1 MITSEQEKLIN
12 KLFGKLPDSDDLI
25 RSLYWDIQDEEMK
38 YRDGWNIS
46 IHSYREF
53 NASVPI
59 TSKLF
64 LIQNMIEGSQS
75 NKRKIDYDDVLYI
88 KITNLKGKALGIKHK
103 KFLKKSISKEDL
115 KEFEKLKYEEL
126 VK

>member
-25 RSLYWDIQDEEMK
+25 RSLYRDIQKEEK
-38 YRDGWNIS
+38 LYRDTWNYS
-46 IHSYREF
+46 WNRKY

-59 TSKLF
+59 ASKLF

-75 NKRKIDYDDVLYI
+75 NKRKIDYDDVLYG

-103 KFLKKSISKEDL
+103 KFLKKSISKEDI

>member
-12 KLFGKLPDSDDLI
+12 KLFGKLPGSDDLI
-25 RSLYWDIQDEEMK
+25 HSLYRDIQKEEKK
-38 YRDGWNIS
+38 YRDGWNYS
-46 IHSYREF
+46 SYRKF
-53 NASVPI
+53 DVSIPI
-59 TSKLF
+59 ASKLF
-64 LIQNMIEGSQS
+64 LIQNMIEGSLT

-88 KITNLKGKALGIKHK
+88 KIRNLKGKALGIKHK
-103 KFLKKSISKEDL
+103 KFLKKSISKEDI

>member
-1 MITSEQEKLIN
+1 MYS
-12 KLFGKLPDSDDLI
+12 
-25 RSLYWDIQDEEMK
+25 DIQKEEKK
-38 YRDGWNIS
+38 YRDGWNYS
-46 IHSYREF
+46 SYRKF
-53 NASVPI
+53 DVSIPI
-59 TSKLF
+59 ASKLF
-64 LIQNMIEGSQS
+64 LIQNMIEGSLT

-103 KFLKKSISKEDL
+103 KFLKKSISKEDI